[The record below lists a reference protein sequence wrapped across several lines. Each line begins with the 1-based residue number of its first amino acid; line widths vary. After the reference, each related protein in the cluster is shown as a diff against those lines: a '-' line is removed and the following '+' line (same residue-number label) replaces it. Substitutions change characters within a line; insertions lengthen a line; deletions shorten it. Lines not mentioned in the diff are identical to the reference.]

1 MYREGEQNQVLNY
14 SHDEQMERSDYP
26 MIDDDET
33 TDDDW
38 NFEDVES
45 NLGAKSTQSTATD
58 AAVEPTSMSAT
69 DSEVEAATESNVA
82 QPTKRSSPKEL
93 RESLEMYRST
103 FLTTPKITKGKTVF
117 LSEDLRNEIDKI
129 VGALGDR
136 RLSASGFLENLV
148 NHHLSLY
155 RVKLDKWRKL

>member
-1 MYREGEQNQVLNY
+1 MYREKEQNQVLNY

-33 TDDDW
+33 TVEDW
-38 NFEDVES
+38 DFEDVEY
-45 NLGAKSTQSTATD
+45 NIGTKQTQPITTD
-58 AAVEPTSMSAT
+58 AAVEPALTCAA
-69 DSEVEAATESNVA
+69 DSEIDATSNSPIA
-82 QPTKRSSPKEL
+82 QPTKRATPKEL
-93 RESLEMYRST
+93 RESLERCRST
-103 FLTTPKITKGKTVF
+103 FLMTPKITKGKTVF
-117 LSEDLRNEIDKI
+117 LSEDLRNEVDKI
-129 VGALGDR
+129 VGALGGR

>member
-1 MYREGEQNQVLNY
+1 MYREKEQDQVLNY

-33 TDDDW
+33 TDEDW
-38 NFEDVES
+38 DLEEVEY
-45 NLGAKSTQSTATD
+45 NIGTKQTQPITTD

-69 DSEVEAATESNVA
+69 NSEVEVTVDSPIA
-82 QPTKRSSPKEL
+82 QPTKRASPKEL
-93 RESLEMYRST
+93 RESLERYRST

-129 VGALGDR
+129 VGALGGR

-148 NHHLSLY
+148 KHHLSLNQ
-155 RVKLDKWRKL
+155 VKLDKWRKL